1 MAMECEYVQYYVEGE
16 NEERL
21 ISVLKTDLMVIRPGK
36 VQKLN
41 VVERALSNARLMAL
55 RPRTVAVLAF
65 DTDTGHVDILKRNVE
80 MLKGCRNVSE
90 IVLVPQVKNLE
101 EELVRAC
108 GLRDIRDLLSSRS
121 RQEFKSDLL
130 RVTNLAGKLRER
142 GFDIGRFWS
151 CTPTYPYESIP
162 NQAGRIKL

>member
-16 NEERL
+16 NEARL

-41 VVERALSNARLMAL
+41 VVERALESTRLMAL
-55 RPRTVAVLAF
+55 RPRTVAVLVF

-108 GLRDIRDLLSSRS
+108 GLRDIRDLLSIRS

-130 RVTNLAGKLRER
+130 RVTNLAGKLREH

>member
-16 NEERL
+16 NEARL

-55 RPRTVAVLAF
+55 RPRTVAVLVF

-108 GLRDIRDLLSSRS
+108 GLRDIRDLL
-121 RQEFKSDLL
+121 FKSDLL
-130 RVTNLAGKLRER
+130 RVTNLAGKLREH